1 MRRVYKR
8 FRAGIFP
15 AILYLFL
22 GPVAS
27 VSIGESY
34 AKWHGILGSWP
45 YYVIPAAA
53 GVVLFFVSLQ
63 LRCED
68 CGEAG
73 GIIFGHRHECEAI
86 RRRREAGEPIGPPR
100 QSRAFLVIVFLF
112 LGFLLLMALIGNW
125 ATL

>member
-1 MRRVYKR
+1 MSISG
-8 FRAGIFP
+8 FGP
-15 AILYLFL
+15 ASSPPYCTLLL

-27 VSIGESY
+27 VVIGEAY
-34 AKWHGILGSWP
+34 VKRHGILGSWP

-53 GVVLFFVSLQ
+53 GVLLFFVSLQ

-68 CGEAG
+68 CGETG
-73 GIIFGHRHECEAI
+73 GILFGARHECEAI
-86 RRRREAGEPIGPPR
+86 RRRREAEEPIGRPR

-112 LGFLLLMALIGNW
+112 MGFLLLMALIGNW